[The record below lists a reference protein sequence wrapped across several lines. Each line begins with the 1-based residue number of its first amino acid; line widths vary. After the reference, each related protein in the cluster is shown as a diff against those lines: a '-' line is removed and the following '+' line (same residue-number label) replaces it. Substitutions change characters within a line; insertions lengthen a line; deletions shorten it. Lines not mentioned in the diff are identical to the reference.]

1 VDFSSRK
8 IHIHGSQEFVS
19 ENAVATV
26 EPPAQPEET
35 YFLLP
40 APYSLFPVVRY
51 NLILDH
57 EPLRSIQDRRGSLQL
72 AHHGTDVRGLPLCAG
87 VGWRGPAGTLGARL
101 AMNEP
106 PTHRVWLDRVI
117 RIMYLTGLDM
127 QSRYKETSLAG
138 LALNVIAC

>member
-1 VDFSSRK
+1 
-8 IHIHGSQEFVS
+8 
-19 ENAVATV
+19 
-26 EPPAQPEET
+26 
-35 YFLLP
+35 
-40 APYSLFPVVRY
+40 
-51 NLILDH
+51 
-57 EPLRSIQDRRGSLQL
+57 
-72 AHHGTDVRGLPLCAG
+72 VRGLPLCAG

-127 QSRYKETSLAG
+127 QSRYKETRLAG